1 MQNISSVN
9 ELLIELKERLAA
21 IYGDRLNAVVL
32 FGSEARGDARAESDI
47 DLLVVLRGPMDDYGV
62 ELERSLAAVYP
73 VALRVG
79 RRVSVKLLDR
89 QEYEQGD
96 SPLVR
101 EVRRTGVAA

>member
-1 MQNISSVN
+1 
-9 ELLIELKERLAA
+9 LLIELKERLAA

>member
-1 MQNISSVN
+1 MQSVLSAKA
-9 ELLIELKERLAA
+9 LLNDLKERLAA
-21 IYGDRLNAVVL
+21 TYGDRLDVVVL
-32 FGSEARGDARAESDI
+32 FGSEARGDARADSDI
-47 DLLVVLRGPMDDYGV
+47 DLLVVLCGPIDDYGV

-89 QEYEQGD
+89 REYDQGD

-101 EVRRTGVAA
+101 EIRRTGVAA

>member
-1 MQNISSVN
+1 MQCVLSGQ
-9 ELLIELKERLAA
+9 ELLNDLKQRLAA
-21 IYGDRLNAVVL
+21 TYGDRLDVLVL

-89 QEYEQGD
+89 QEYEHGD

>member
-9 ELLIELKERLAA
+9 ELLNELKERLAA
-21 IYGDRLNAVVL
+21 TYGDRLDAVVL
-32 FGSEARGDARAESDI
+32 FGSEVRGDARADSDI
-47 DLLVVLRGPMDDYGV
+47 DLLVVLRGPMDDYGI

-79 RRVSVKLLDR
+79 RRVSVKLLGRRD
-89 QEYEQGD
+89 YEQGD

-101 EVRRTGVAA
+101 EIRQTGVAA

>member
-9 ELLIELKERLAA
+9 ELLNELKERLAA
-21 IYGDRLNAVVL
+21 TYGDRLDVVVL

-47 DLLVVLRGPMDDYGV
+47 DLLVVLCEPMDDYGV

-79 RRVSVKLLDR
+79 RRVSVKLLGRRD
-89 QEYEQGD
+89 YEQGD

>member
-21 IYGDRLNAVVL
+21 IYGDRLDAVVL

-47 DLLVVLRGPMDDYGV
+47 DLLVVLCGPIDDYGV

-89 QEYEQGD
+89 REYDQGD

-101 EVRRTGVAA
+101 EIRRTGVAA

>member
-1 MQNISSVN
+1 MQIISSVN

>member
-1 MQNISSVN
+1 MQIISSVN

-21 IYGDRLNAVVL
+21 TYGDRLDAVVL

-79 RRVSVKLLDR
+79 RRVSVKLLDP